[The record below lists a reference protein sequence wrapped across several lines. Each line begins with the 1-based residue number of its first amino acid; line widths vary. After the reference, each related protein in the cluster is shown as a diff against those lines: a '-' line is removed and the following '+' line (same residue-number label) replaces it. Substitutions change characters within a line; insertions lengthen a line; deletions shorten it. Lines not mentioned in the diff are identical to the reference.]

1 MQEEA
6 VRAALESGAWR
17 EKKDPKSGRT
27 YYINAQ
33 THVSVWNLAKELA
46 KPQQRQTSAEEATLS
61 KLKSLQSLG
70 AERQAQAKQWQAEEE
85 ALMQRVTELEREKAR
100 LESEITIMRGSTEV
114 EATALQEEQK
124 RLQDAK
130 QSLEVVVSEEL
141 RKREEKTAELHQLQ
155 ARLAKLRQERQEEL
169 AVFESLRKRLEKL
182 REEHAEVLAELRH
195 EEVVEESLQDE
206 LQREERELKDAL
218 REEARLK
225 EFLKLREAEVD
236 RMKAELKSVCQR
248 RAAQQQQH
256 QRLAE
261 EVTASAMGA
270 AEDTVGES
278 SVSSSPLLSRL
289 QREVAT
295 QKRNLQRLRKQQR
308 LGAEAE
314 WMDAESADLRRF
326 TALTEREVQRLA
338 RFLGELSDQTRAV
351 TPLLEAIKR
360 EVRQL
365 EEEEEELQWK

>member
-27 YYINAQ
+27 YYTNAQ
-33 THVSVWNLAKELA
+33 TRVSVWNLAKELA

-70 AERQAQAKQWQAEEE
+70 DERKAQAKQWQAEEE
-85 ALMQRVTELEREKAR
+85 ALMQLVTELEREKAQ
-100 LESEITIMRGSTEV
+100 LESEITIMRGPTEA
-114 EATALQEEQK
+114 EAAALQEEQK

-130 QSLEVVVSEEL
+130 QSFEVVVSEEL
-141 RKREEKTAELHQLQ
+141 RKQEEKTAELHQLQ
-155 ARLAKLRQERQEEL
+155 ARLVTLRQERQEEL
-169 AVFESLRKRLEKL
+169 EVFESLSKRLGKL
-182 REEHAEVLAELRH
+182 REEHAEVLTDLRH
-195 EEVVEESLQDE
+195 EEAVEESLQDE
-206 LQREERELKDAL
+206 LQREERELEDAL

-225 EFLKLREAEVD
+225 EFLKLREDEVD

-248 RAAQQQQH
+248 RAAQQQQY
-256 QRLAE
+256 QRLVE
-261 EVTASAMGA
+261 EVAGGEMEA
-270 AEDTVGES
+270 AEDTVGEPS
-278 SVSSSPLLSRL
+278 GSSSLRPCHL

-295 QKRNLQRLRKQQR
+295 QKRNLQRLRKQQH
-308 LGAEAE
+308 LGTEAE
-314 WMDAESADLRRF
+314 WMDAESAELRRF

-338 RFLGELSDQTRAV
+338 QFSRELSDQTRAV

-365 EEEEEELQWK
+365 EEEEEQQWK